1 MPDEPDFLKLVDF
14 GIARRLTAD
23 ASSDRLTITGLIVGT
38 PAYLA
43 PELWFGGEADER
55 TDIYALGVTLHV
67 MMTGVTPFEGWSMS
81 QLRAAHIAA
90 KQPELRLPRADPSS
104 DRLEPLLLRCL
115 AWSAADRVQSV
126 RDLHDALLDLYDPT
140 AWTIA
145 DAEAFWKASEKARFG

>member
-14 GIARRLTAD
+14 GIARRLASD
-23 ASSDRLTITGLIVGT
+23 ASNDRLTITGLMVGT

-55 TDIYALGVTLHV
+55 TDIYALGVTLYV
-67 MMTGVTPFEGWSMS
+67 MLTGVTPFEGWSMS
-81 QLRAAHIAA
+81 RLRAAHIAA
-90 KQPELRLPRADPSS
+90 KQPELQLRRDEPLN

-126 RDLHDALLDLYDPT
+126 RELHDELIELHDPT
-140 AWTIA
+140 AWTA
-145 DAEAFWKASEKARFG
+145 EDAGAFWKAAEKARFG